1 MIIMSRDNRA
11 GFTLLEVLIGMSIM
25 SVMMLLLFAS
35 LRICVQNWN
44 AGEKKIAQVSQAAT
58 VQTFLYNKLQM
69 ALPLDIDFAEEKQFS
84 FSGDARQLQFVAAM
98 PASAA
103 RLGLQIFKLSLAR
116 GKNKQSD
123 ELLVDIRPFFGQSDE
138 TDWKEEQVV
147 ILKNVQSLRFAYFN
161 ADDTEGEA
169 GWQNEWVDKFD
180 LPELISIDIEL
191 INGELWPQIV
201 VDLKV
206 DVATT
211 GGSGG
216 GSPDGSA
223 RNPFGNLADKF
234 RRP

>member
-1 MIIMSRDNRA
+1 MIGRYKRT

-69 ALPLDIDFAEEKQFS
+69 ALPLNIDSVDGKQFS
-84 FSGDARQLQFVAAM
+84 LRGDAQQLQFVAAM

-103 RLGLQIFKLSLAR
+103 RLGLQLFKLSLVPEE
-116 GKNKQSD
+116 NKQGNK
-123 ELLVDIRPFFGQSDE
+123 LLVDIKPFFGKIGE
-138 TDWKEEQVV
+138 TNWKEEQVV
-147 ILKNVQSLRFAYFN
+147 ILKNIQSLRFAYFG
-161 ADDTEGEA
+161 AYSTQAGV
-169 GWQNEWVDKFD
+169 GWQNEWIDKFE

-191 INGELWPQIV
+191 SNGNLWPQVV

-206 DVATT
+206 DVTVA
-211 GGSGG
+211 GSGG
-216 GSPDGSA
+216 GGSL
-223 RNPFGNLADKF
+223 GNHLGIVNGKF
-234 RRP
+234 TDP